1 MTADTAER
9 NDATGREEK
18 VTLGFETEAKQLL
31 KLMIHSL
38 YSNREVFL
46 RELVSNASDAT
57 DKLRFEALARPE
69 LLEEDP
75 ELHIRIELDAEA
87 RELRITDNGIG
98 MSREELIE
106 NLGTIARSGT
116 ARFLEQLTGDQKKD
130 AQLIGQFGVGFYSS
144 FIVADRVSVETR
156 RAGAPAGEGWCW
168 SSTGEADYDLEP
180 IERAERGSTV
190 VLHLKSDASEF
201 LEPFRLRSVI
211 KKYADHIAIPVQL
224 AKEAPAVEEGDEDDA
239 APAVEFETVND
250 ARALWT
256 RPRKDVSDEEY
267 TEFYHHVSHDFE
279 DPITWSHNRVEGK
292 YEYTSLL
299 YVPKRAPFD
308 LYNRESPRG
317 LKLYVKRV
325 FIMDDAE
332 QFLPLYLRFVRGVVD
347 SADLPLNVSREI
359 LQQDERVD
367 SIRGALTKRVLDM
380 LEKLA
385 KDDAEVYQGFWDE
398 LGQVLKEGP
407 AEDFANRERIAGLLR
422 FASTHSGEAKQDQ
435 SLAAY
440 VERMKA
446 GQKEIW
452 YVTGDSFA
460 AAKGSP
466 HLELFR
472 KHGIEVL
479 LLTDRLDEWLMSQL
493 REFDGKELK
502 DVARGELDLAALG
515 IEEEPEA
522 EQGEEAQKESEG
534 AVARIREALGERV
547 DEVRTTRRLTES
559 PACLVVRDD
568 DLGPQMRKLLQ
579 DAGQDVPEM
588 KPILEINPQ
597 HVLVRRL
604 AAEADDAR
612 AADLAEVLLAQAQ
625 LAEGE
630 ALEDPAA
637 YVARINRLLAELN

>member
-1 MTADTAER
+1 MTTQTTDTG
-9 NDATGREEK
+9 NEK
-18 VTLGFETEAKQLL
+18 VTLGFETEARQLL

-46 RELVSNASDAT
+46 RELVSNASDAA
-57 DKLRFEALARPE
+57 DKLRFEALAAPG

-75 ELHIRIELDAEA
+75 ELRIRIEVDSDA

-116 ARFLEQLTGDQKKD
+116 ARFLEQLTGDEQKD
-130 AQLIGQFGVGFYSS
+130 SQLIGQFGVGFYSS
-144 FIVADRVSVETR
+144 FIVADRVTVETR
-156 RAGAPAGEGWCW
+156 RAGAEAGAGWRW
-168 SSTGEADYDLEP
+168 SSAGEADYELEP
-180 IERAERGSTV
+180 CARSERGSTV
-190 VLHLKSDASEF
+190 ILHLTADADEY
-201 LEPFRLRSVI
+201 LEAFRLRSVI
-211 KKYADHIAIPVQL
+211 KKYADHISIPVQL
-224 AKEAPAVEEGDEDDA
+224 ATPVTASDDDGEAADEQA
-239 APAVEFETVND
+239 AEAFETVNA

-256 RPRKDVSDEEY
+256 RPRNDVTDEEHG
-267 TEFYHHVSHDFE
+267 EFYRHVSHDFE
-279 DPITWSHNRVEGK
+279 DPLTWSHNRVEGK
-292 YEYTSLL
+292 HEYTSLL

-308 LYNRESPRG
+308 LYNRDTPRG

-359 LQQDERVD
+359 LQEDDRVD
-367 SIRGALTKRVLDM
+367 SIRGALTKRVLDL
-380 LEKLA
+380 LEKLSR
-385 KDDAEVYQGFWDE
+385 DDADKYQTFWDE

-407 AEDFANRERIAGLLR
+407 AEDFPNRERIAGLLR
-422 FASTHSGEAKQDQ
+422 FASTKGTGAKQQ
-435 SLAAY
+435 TALAEY
-440 VERMKA
+440 VDRMRD
-446 GQKEIW
+446 GQKEIY
-452 YVTGDSFA
+452 YVTGDAFA
-460 AAKGSP
+460 AAAGSP

-472 KHGIEVL
+472 KHDVEVL

-493 REFDGKELK
+493 GTFDDKPLK
-502 DVARGELDLAALG
+502 DVARGELDLEALGIQDEAEAAGEDGDDGEADGAIKRIEAALG
-515 IEEEPEA
+515 DRV
-522 EQGEEAQKESEG
+522 ES
-534 AVARIREALGERV
+534 
-547 DEVRTTRRLTES
+547 VRSTRRLTES

-568 DLGPQMRKLLQ
+568 DLGPQMRKLLEN
-579 DAGQDVPEM
+579 AGQEVPEM
-588 KPILEINPQ
+588 KPILEVNAK

-604 AAEADDAR
+604 AEASDDAR

-637 YVARINRLLAELN
+637 YVSRINRLLAELQ